1 MIIFLYLNVFT
12 FKGYCVRFED
22 VTCPETKIKYMTDGM
37 LLREAI
43 SDPILSRYS
52 YVILDECHER
62 TIHTDVLLGVVK
74 LAQQKRSFLL
84 NKNQQNKASLKPLK
98 VILMSATMDVDEFSN
113 YFNKA
118 PVLYLEGRLF
128 NVDVFHTLQEQTDYL
143 FSCITTILQIHRTAP
158 IENNDI
164 LVFMTG
170 QEEIESMCK
179 TLNELTKKNHTKFAS
194 SYAPMLVLPLY
205 AALSSNK
212 QLKVFEKAPEGMRKV
227 IVSTNIGKEFFKKF
241 LLFFLKHIYTFIN
254 FHFSRN
260 FNHNKR

>member
-1 MIIFLYLNVFT
+1 
-12 FKGYCVRFED
+12 
-22 VTCPETKIKYMTDGM
+22 MTDGM

-43 SDPILSRYS
+43 SDPILSRYA

-74 LAQQKRSFLL
+74 LAQQKRSLLSKKKVL
-84 NKNQQNKASLKPLK
+84 NKNGVVTALKPLK
-98 VILMSATMDVDEFSN
+98 VILMSATMDVDEFSC

-128 NVDVFHTLQEQTDYL
+128 SVDVFHALQEQTDYL

-170 QEEIESMCK
+170 QEEIESACK

-212 QLKVFEKAPEGMRKV
+212 QLKVFEKAPEGVRKV
-227 IVSTNIGKEFFKKF
+227 IVSTNIVKEFIAF
-241 LLFFLKHIYTFIN
+241 
-254 FHFSRN
+254 
-260 FNHNKR
+260 

>member
-1 MIIFLYLNVFT
+1 
-12 FKGYCVRFED
+12 
-22 VTCPETKIKYMTDGM
+22 MTDGM

-43 SDPILSRYS
+43 SDPLLSRYS

-62 TIHTDVLLGVVK
+62 TIHTDVLLGIVK
-74 LAQQKRSFLL
+74 LAQQKRLHF
-84 NKNQQNKASLKPLK
+84 NKNSADAANKKQHNSTQFLKPLK

-118 PVLYLEGRLF
+118 PVLYLEGRLY
-128 NVDVFHTLQEQTDYL
+128 NVDVFHSLQEQTDYL
-143 FSCITTILQIHRTAP
+143 FSCISTVLQIHQTTP

-205 AALSSNK
+205 AALSSAK
-212 QLKVFEKAPEGMRKV
+212 QLKVFEKAPEGQRKV
-227 IVSTNIGKEFFKKF
+227 IISTNIAETSITIKGKI
-241 LLFFLKHIYTFIN
+241 LKIIC
-254 FHFSRN
+254 
-260 FNHNKR
+260 